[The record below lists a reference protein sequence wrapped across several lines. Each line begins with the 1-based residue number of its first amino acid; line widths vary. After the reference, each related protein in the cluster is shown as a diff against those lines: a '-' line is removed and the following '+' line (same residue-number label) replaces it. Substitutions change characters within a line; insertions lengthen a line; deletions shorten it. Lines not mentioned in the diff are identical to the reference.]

1 MKNWDIV
8 VKKSRIIKGTGYGK
22 NVKNHNQIPNHH
34 RHCHHPLQERPGH
47 SCEVIFQLY
56 GLAMAQGQTGSSA
69 ISNFRLTIDISIR
82 GN

>member
-1 MKNWDIV
+1 MKDYDQFRN
-8 VKKSRIIKGTGYGK
+8 
-22 NVKNHNQIPNHH
+22 PH
-34 RHCHHPLQERPGH
+34 RHRDHPVQEGPGH

-56 GLAMAQGQTGSSA
+56 GLAMAQGQTGSGA

>member
-1 MKNWDIV
+1 MKDYDQFRN
-8 VKKSRIIKGTGYGK
+8 
-22 NVKNHNQIPNHH
+22 PH
-34 RHCHHPLQERPGH
+34 RHRHHPEQEGSGH

-56 GLAMAQGQTGSSA
+56 GLVVAQGQTGSGA